1 MCMKVHIIIII
12 ILLISICI
20 FLQCMIDSQG
30 LTGYEWERCVVPVG
44 WSKISLPTFSVM
56 IGEQNVPL

>member
-1 MCMKVHIIIII
+1 
-12 ILLISICI
+12 
-20 FLQCMIDSQG
+20 MIDSQG